1 VLYPLF
7 LKLEGR
13 AVLVVGAGSVAERKV
28 RDLLDAGA
36 VVRVVAPEGNVPEG
50 AEWRRRPFEETD
62 LDGVW
67 LAFAATD
74 RPEVQR
80 DVARA
85 CEARRIFLV
94 AVDDIANASAYGGS
108 IVRRDP
114 YTIAFSSSGETP
126 ALTRLLREIF
136 EQLLP
141 EKDWIDAARALR
153 ERWKAQGT
161 PMGSRF
167 GELVRAFKQGDQET
181 KKD

>member
-13 AVLVVGAGSVAERKV
+13 LVLVVGAGTVAERKV
-28 RDLLDAGA
+28 TDLLSAGA
-36 VVRVVAPEGNVPEG
+36 RVRVVAPEGSIEG
-50 AEWRRRPFEETD
+50 VEMLQRPFEEKD

-67 LAFAATD
+67 LAIAATD
-74 RPEVQR
+74 QPAVQR
-80 DVARA
+80 EVARA
-85 CEARRIFLV
+85 CEARRVFLV

-114 YTIAFSSSGETP
+114 YTIAFSSNGETP
-126 ALTRLLREIF
+126 ALTRLLREIL

-141 EKDWIDAARALR
+141 EKDWVDAAKALR
-153 ERWKAQGT
+153 EKWKSEKT

-167 GELVRAFKQGDQET
+167 AELVKTFREKV
-181 KKD
+181 